1 MPDRLITNRYDYNH
15 TRKRSWLMS
24 NIATTI
30 LVVEDDDNIAEL
42 LCFLLEREAEEIVR
56 AADGMKAQEIIET
69 SPPPNLVLLDV
80 MLPYVDGF
88 QLLEQI
94 RRKEAWRDVPVLMLT
109 SKSLENDIVRAL
121 DAGANDYIVKP
132 FQPAELL
139 ARVKRYLDD

>member
-1 MPDRLITNRYDYNH
+1 
-15 TRKRSWLMS
+15 MS

-56 AADGMKAQEIIET
+56 AEDGMKAQEIIET

-94 RRKEAWRDVPVLMLT
+94 RRKEAWRDVAVLMLT
-109 SKSLENDIVRAL
+109 SKSLEKDIVRAL
-121 DAGANDYIVKP
+121 DAGANDYIVNP
-132 FQPAELL
+132 CQPAELL

>member
-1 MPDRLITNRYDYNH
+1 
-15 TRKRSWLMS
+15 MS

-109 SKSLENDIVRAL
+109 SKSLEKDIVRAL

>member
-1 MPDRLITNRYDYNH
+1 
-15 TRKRSWLMS
+15 MS

>member
-1 MPDRLITNRYDYNH
+1 
-15 TRKRSWLMS
+15 MS

-109 SKSLENDIVRAL
+109 SKSLEKDIVRAL

-139 ARVKRYLDD
+139 ARVKRYL

>member
-1 MPDRLITNRYDYNH
+1 
-15 TRKRSWLMS
+15 MS

-56 AADGMKAQEIIET
+56 AEDGMKAQEIIET

-109 SKSLENDIVRAL
+109 SKSLEKDIVRAL

>member
-1 MPDRLITNRYDYNH
+1 
-15 TRKRSWLMS
+15 MS

-56 AADGMKAQEIIET
+56 AEDGMKAQEIIET

-94 RRKEAWRDVPVLMLT
+94 RRKEAWRDVAVLMLT
-109 SKSLENDIVRAL
+109 SKSLEKDIVRAL